1 MNKQQ
6 VKIYERE
13 SDFEHDHRA
22 MQRGGY
28 NLISISSNVKLGI
41 DKTVGLINRVAGW
54 FAELKTGA
62 LSTLTTDGANRKC
75 RIIVV
80 YERPRL

>member
-1 MNKQQ
+1 MNNHQI
-6 VKIYERE
+6 KIYERE

-41 DKTVGLINRVAGW
+41 DKTGGMIDRAAGW
-54 FAELKTGA
+54 FAQLKSGA
-62 LSTLTTDGANRKC
+62 LSALTTAGANRKC